1 MAKIKKAEVGI
12 SAKPVATPTLRRGQ
26 YKRLGR
32 LAAKNPDRAERVSDR
47 MIERDTRLE
56 RGKSFVADKMAKAKA
71 AAAEKPAMKKGG
83 KVSKKKK

>member
-1 MAKIKKAEVGI
+1 MSKVVKKAQVGI
-12 SAKPVATPTLRRGQ
+12 SAKSTPTPTLRRGQ

-56 RGKSFVADKMAKAKA
+56 RGKAFVANKLAKAKA
-71 AAAEKPAMKKGG
+71 AAEPKKQGG
-83 KVSKKKK
+83 KVAKKK